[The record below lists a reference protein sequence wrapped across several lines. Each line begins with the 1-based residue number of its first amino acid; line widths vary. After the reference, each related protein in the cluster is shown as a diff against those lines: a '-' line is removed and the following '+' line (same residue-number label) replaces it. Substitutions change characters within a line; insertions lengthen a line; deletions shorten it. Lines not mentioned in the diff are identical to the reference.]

1 MKMSSISAWWLMMAV
16 IVAAASAWPTWTVDD
31 YDSEEYSSFLNV
43 LRGAL
48 GTGTPV
54 CKIPVT
60 TDPPKGRPS
69 SYVLVDLVSNGNTI
83 TLALRASDA
92 YLVGY
97 QDTDLKTNKLRA
109 NFFSDEYSALK
120 GKEKTIFGN
129 KDVTLG
135 PKLPV
140 ESSYGDLANKAAV
153 ARVDVSP
160 GVPSLETAFTQVYG
174 LDFNDPKKNVGKV
187 VAKFALIAIQM
198 VAEAARFKYIED
210 QVIARGMYSSFKAGD
225 LITRLENNW
234 SKISEQY
241 HNKDL
246 DCKPNVAGFTP
257 VEMKLGLLLYKGG
270 SGLNLN
276 DGHAALA
283 FV

>member
-1 MKMSSISAWWLMMAV
+1 MKVSSIWAWWLMMAV
-16 IVAAASAWPTWTVDD
+16 IVAAASAWPTWTVD

-43 LRGAL
+43 LREAL

-69 SYVLVDLVSNGNTI
+69 SYVLVDLVLNDNTI

-97 QDTDLKTNKLRA
+97 QDTDLKTKKLRA
-109 NFFSDEYSALK
+109 NFFSDEYEKLK
-120 GKEKTIFGN
+120 GKVSTIFGN

-140 ESSYGDLANKAAV
+140 ESSYGDLATKAQV
-153 ARVDVSP
+153 SRVDVSL

-210 QVIARGMYSSFKAGD
+210 QVKERGMFDSFKAGD

-246 DCKPNVAGFTP
+246 ECKPNVAGFTP
-257 VEMKLGLLLYKGG
+257 DQMKLGLLLYKGG

>member
-1 MKMSSISAWWLMMAV
+1 MKVSSIWAWWLMMAV
-16 IVAAASAWPTWTVDD
+16 IVAAASAWPTWTVD

-43 LRGAL
+43 LREAL

-60 TDPPKGRPS
+60 TDPPKG
-69 SYVLVDLVSNGNTI
+69 
-83 TLALRASDA
+83 
-92 YLVGY
+92 Y
-97 QDTDLKTNKLRA
+97 QDTDLKTKKLRA
-109 NFFSDEYSALK
+109 NFFSDEYEKLK
-120 GKEKTIFGN
+120 GKVSTIFGN

-140 ESSYGDLANKAAV
+140 ESSYGDLATKAQV
-153 ARVDVSP
+153 SRVDVSL

-210 QVIARGMYSSFKAGD
+210 QVKERGMFDSFKAGD

-246 DCKPNVAGFTP
+246 ECKPNVAGFTP
-257 VEMKLGLLLYKGG
+257 DQMKLGLLLYKGG